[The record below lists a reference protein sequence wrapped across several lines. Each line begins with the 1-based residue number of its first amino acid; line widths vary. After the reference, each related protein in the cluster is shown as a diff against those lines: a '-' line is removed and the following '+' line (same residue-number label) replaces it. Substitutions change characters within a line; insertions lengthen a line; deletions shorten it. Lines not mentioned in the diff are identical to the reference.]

1 MYVVVMDTASF
12 RDAYV
17 YARPMNYY
25 MYGFRSFIFAQGAS
39 NNDTRNV

>member
-1 MYVVVMDTASF
+1 MWY

-17 YARPMNYY
+17 YARQMNYYY

-39 NNDTRNV
+39 NNDTRNVKAK